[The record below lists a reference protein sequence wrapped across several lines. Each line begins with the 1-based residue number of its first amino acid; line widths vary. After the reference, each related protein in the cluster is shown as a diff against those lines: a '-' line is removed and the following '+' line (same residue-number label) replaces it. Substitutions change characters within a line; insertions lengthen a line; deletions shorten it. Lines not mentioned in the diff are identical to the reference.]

1 MGKAQS
7 KRSVDITTEVVV
19 EGGTGRVEKIEDVDQ
34 LKPEPQSNG
43 DPQHNDVDHI
53 NKEENIHNGSEHEKD
68 FNTEKENLQSDAV
81 IDEKSNNPDEN
92 ASGDLDAK
100 KTIQNEEVNEN
111 KCTEATAASTPDSS
125 KKTKKDKLKKKWSF
139 RSISFGKKD
148 KQKPLKKT
156 EEKTQVASA
165 TDNGESD
172 KVPDEN
178 VIGDKMP
185 AENAVNLK
193 TSIEISDE
201 KKPDEDPVINGD
213 CKDITAIP
221 ENVLFEEK
229 KDLEIN
235 STVNGSDKEETEKP
249 SEQSSLPADS
259 IIENPD
265 ECKLNGSGIE
275 NKSPEI
281 EVIEFALNDKK
292 EDQQETKTAPTDL
305 NVTPLLLIPS
315 VIETAPTPE
324 IEKTND
330 ITPDIVSDIT
340 EPISEQKPIINIDQ
354 TVSVSFDKENE
365 LISETEELTSEL
377 ISTED
382 MALEKV
388 EIVTESQEG
397 FEIKIDNCK
406 NIQEQETQDLSS
418 HKEHGHVAKTL
429 VEEITKS
436 AVAIVE
442 KQLSNNDQ
450 LSSDLEDETSELNG
464 THDHGLDVNI
474 QNTIPPVTPEF
485 TTTTITDENSTLK
498 ENGIG
503 HEEETSMKV
512 IIQNGGSEV
521 IKTVEDKSESEM
533 KINTSAED
541 SAVAVAD

>member
-281 EVIEFALNDKK
+281 EVNFENENLTHHTQIPTENSTQPLPPPLPISPQPSQVIEFALNDKK

-498 ENGIG
+498 VN
-503 HEEETSMKV
+503 KR
-512 IIQNGGSEV
+512 Q
-521 IKTVEDKSESEM
+521 
-533 KINTSAED
+533 
-541 SAVAVAD
+541 